1 MNSKTVRTAGKK
13 KKRGGNSWT
22 EAVSLARQE
31 AGIEGFQAI
40 RKGGDLYNRAKEI
53 QAIRSGGFGC
63 NTRQSQS
70 QTQGHIEAPISPH
83 YEDRYGGM
91 EDPMTM
97 YQMQQKT
104 NQVYNP
110 YGQNDNNWETSNIM
124 NNNPRYAGYM
134 NSHAAENIPNE
145 PLTAGKKKKRKA
157 RRRTG
162 GSTVETKEGGG
173 DFDNTFNEPLTAG
186 KKKKRKARRRTGGSE
201 EKMGGFETSYA
212 LSEGEPLTGGRKYS
226 RSRKSVSHRR
236 RRTGGEEGVTKS
248 KIAGKSS
255 SPKGWALA
263 VKKAYAALD
272 LKEFQPMK
280 KGTAL
285 YKKAKSFMHK
295 KRD

>member
-162 GSTVETKEGGG
+162 GS
-173 DFDNTFNEPLTAG
+173 
-186 KKKKRKARRRTGGSE
+186 E